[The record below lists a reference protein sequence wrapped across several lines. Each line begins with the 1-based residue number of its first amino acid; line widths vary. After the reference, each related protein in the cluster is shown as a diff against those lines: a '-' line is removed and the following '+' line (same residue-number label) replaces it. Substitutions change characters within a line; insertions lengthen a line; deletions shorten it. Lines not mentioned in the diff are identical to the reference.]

1 MKALDLAVEICELV
15 SAKVEDTSSLVVSD
29 ALLLAMQIMLGV
41 DAAARVIS
49 DCAPKRSPGLHA
61 LKKSAR
67 LSLDLQQKLYDGILL
82 DRQGR

>member
-49 DCAPKRSPGLHA
+49 DCAPKRGS
-61 LKKSAR
+61 
-67 LSLDLQQKLYDGILL
+67 Y
-82 DRQGR
+82 